1 MSKKKEQILDVA
13 LTLFATKGFEGTAMS
28 EIASAVGNAKHLY
41 TVTLRGVL

>member
-28 EIASAVGNAKHLY
+28 EIALAVGVRKASIYSHFKSK
-41 TVTLRGVL
+41 

>member
-28 EIASAVGNAKHLY
+28 EIASAVGVRKAFIYSHFKSK
-41 TVTLRGVL
+41 